1 MVEIFLAADIILCG
15 VLRGSF
21 FAGPGGQIS
30 FYATRGTAEVGANM
44 PRSLMCILWIRHVLI
59 RFSQAHFSDFLRC
72 ISQIIEVYHFTRPD
86 GLRRREPM
94 CPVLRSGGGLQVQQ
108 YHSLICFAP
117 SKKKL
122 IRNWVK
128 PNKEQNISWRKRTI
142 EWEVNAQ
149 SLGEWRL
156 YKFPAL
162 NLWTASVLDADSTW
176 LK

>member
-15 VLRGSF
+15 ALRGSF
-21 FAGPGGQIS
+21 FVGPGGQIS
-30 FYATRGTAEVGANM
+30 FYATRGTAEAGANM

-72 ISQIIEVYHFTRPD
+72 ISQIIEVYYFTRPD

-94 CPVLRSGGGLQVQQ
+94 CPVLRSGGGLQLQQ
-108 YHSLICFAP
+108 YHSFICFAP
-117 SKKKL
+117 STTKKFDPKL
-122 IRNWVK
+122 SDTQFRINFFL
-128 PNKEQNISWRKRTI
+128 KEQNISWRKRTI

-162 NLWTASVLDADSTW
+162 NLWTASV
-176 LK
+176 